1 MSQNVVTD
9 IPAAR
14 TRAAVPNNRRRPTQ
28 VPRAALGAILA
39 AALTVASCGGTDGG
53 SEGGAPTSTT
63 PTDQRLRVV
72 SDFMNDTFP
81 DPAPDYVEIS
91 YGNAEMLLAPQLGDP
106 TPWLAKSVDQQSDTV
121 WRITLNPNITFQNG
135 RKLDATALKEW
146 FEYEFVHDPAAK
158 GALGDPTAVTVVD
171 PLTVDVTTPK
181 LFTPFKN
188 SLANYIF
195 AVYDAGAVAK
205 VGKKFEKLAGAGIF
219 TGPYAYAKSS
229 AGSVTYERYA
239 KYWRGTPAMAGI
251 DARKLTDQNAG
262 LKAIANGEADLQ
274 LVPAVKIK
282 RASARYDNVK
292 YLISDESV
300 VYAGFNINPR
310 KAPFTDVKVRRAFAY
325 AFDADAISQK
335 VMDGVWRPLAGIFPT
350 TSRLAVDWRIHD
362 PDRAKRLLEEAG
374 WRLGDDGVRTKD
386 GARLTTE
393 IVTYTDDL
401 EAVGSAAIDMLRT
414 VGFDAKLRRVP
425 EYSPIPKLVGGSGP
439 VNVNLLNL
447 ESFGLDGN
455 PFATVCRNFEYDK
468 GYNDHIRDDEMNELC
483 GDLLSTTNR
492 QQRDQQFRDLQRLN
506 GERAYYV
513 PIVDEPTT
521 MVASSSYRHLKVNGF
536 YLFLDWQTRPQ
547 G

>member
-1 MSQNVVTD
+1 MSQDVVTD

-14 TRAAVPNNRRRPTQ
+14 TRTAVRGTARRTTHVR
-28 VPRAALGAILA
+28 RAALGVI
-39 AALTVASCGGTDGG
+39 VASTCAFAACGGSD
-53 SEGGAPTSTT
+53 SAAQGGAPTSTA
-63 PTDQRLRVV
+63 PTDTRLRVV

-91 YGNAEMLLAPQLGDP
+91 YGNAEMLLSPQLGDP
-106 TPWLAKSVDQQSDTV
+106 KPWLAKSVEQTSDTV
-121 WRITLNPNITFQNG
+121 WRITLNENITFQNG

-146 FEYEFVHDPAAK
+146 LEYEFVHDPAAK
-158 GALGDPTAVTVVD
+158 GALGDPSAVTVVD

-195 AVYDAGAVAK
+195 AVYDARAVAK
-205 VGKKFEKLAGAGIF
+205 VGKKFERLAGAGIF

-239 KYWRGTPAMAGI
+239 QYWRGTPALAGI

-262 LKAIANGEADLQ
+262 LKAVANGEADIQ

-300 VYAGFNINPR
+300 VYAGFNINPK
-310 KAPFTDVKVRRAFAY
+310 KAPFTDVKVRQAFAY
-325 AFDADAISQK
+325 AFDSEAISK
-335 VMDGVWRPLAGIFPT
+335 TVMDGVWRPLAGIFPAN
-350 TSRLAVDWRIHD
+350 SRLAVDWRIHD
-362 PDRAKRLLEEAG
+362 PERAKRLLDEAG
-374 WRLGDDGVRTKD
+374 WKVGSDGVRMKD

-401 EAVGSAAIDMLRT
+401 EAVGNAAIDMLRK

-425 EYSPIPKLVGGSGP
+425 EYSPIPKLVGGTGP

-468 GYNDHIRDDEMNELC
+468 GYNDHIRDDELNKLC
-483 GDLLSTTNR
+483 EDLLSTTDR
-492 QQRDQQFRDLQRLN
+492 QQRDQQFRELQRLN

-521 MVASSSYRHLKVNGF
+521 MAASSSYNHIKVNGF

-547 G
+547 E